1 MKTTTIALF
10 LIIGLSACNETAKI
24 NTENSNVKIN
34 EDNLS
39 SLQILIEG
47 NKRFFTEQS
56 VHPNETLNH
65 IKLLKNGQHPSTV
78 IVSCSD
84 SRVSPE
90 LIFDQGLG
98 DIFSI
103 RTAGNVIGEYE
114 LASIEY
120 AVEHLKCELIVVL
133 GHENCGALDA
143 FAHRAETEHHN
154 HINSLIEYMSNEPE
168 IQSLPDSLKTNVATL
183 VNINV
188 IHATNFLKNSDP
200 VLKHLVD
207 KKELKIIGALYDLDN
222 GKVTI
227 IEKNNVLL

>member
-1 MKTTTIALF
+1 MKSTAIIILF
-10 LIIGLSACNETAKI
+10 SMIYLSACNKTAKI
-24 NTENSNVKIN
+24 NADSSN
-34 EDNLS
+34 
-39 SLQILIEG
+39 SLQKLIDG
-47 NKRFFTEQS
+47 NNRFLTEKS
-56 VHPNETLNH
+56 IHPNETIKH
-65 IKLLKNGQHPSTV
+65 IKSLKNGQHPSVV

-120 AVEHLKCELIVVL
+120 AVEHLKCKLIVVL

-154 HINSLIEYMSNEPE
+154 HINALIEYMSNEPE
-168 IQSLPDSLKTNVATL
+168 IQSLPDSLKTNLATL
-183 VNINV
+183 VNTNV
-188 IHATNFLKNSDP
+188 VHATNFLKNSDP

-227 IEKNNVLL
+227 IEKNNVLF

>member
-1 MKTTTIALF
+1 MIY
-10 LIIGLSACNETAKI
+10 LSACNKTAKI
-24 NTENSNVKIN
+24 NVDSSN
-34 EDNLS
+34 
-39 SLQILIEG
+39 SLQKLIDG
-47 NKRFFTEQS
+47 NNRFYTEKS
-56 VHPNETLNH
+56 IHPNKTLDH
-65 IKLLKNGQHPSTV
+65 VKSLKNGQHPSVV

-120 AVEHLKCELIVVL
+120 AVEHLKCELIIVL

-154 HINSLIEYMSNEPE
+154 HINALIEYMSNEQE
-168 IQSLPDSLKTNVATL
+168 IQSLPDSLKTNLATL
-183 VNINV
+183 VNTNV
-188 IHATNFLKNSDP
+188 VHATNFLKNSEP